1 MGCSV
6 PGQCVVCAVGIV
18 SISLLAHI
26 YRPVGYV
33 RWDGVLVGQQTAPY
47 GEQVRMWGQESAS
60 LIAELRRPKMGAKRG
75 DNTWH
80 IEEDSNGRYL
90 VFDRS
95 R

>member
-1 MGCSV
+1 MTYAAMFLFRLIMVNS
-6 PGQCVVCAVGIV
+6 
-18 SISLLAHI
+18 
-26 YRPVGYV
+26 
-33 RWDGVLVGQQTAPY
+33 VGQQTAPY
-47 GEQVRMWGQESAS
+47 GEQVRMWGQEAAS
-60 LIAELRRPKMGAKRG
+60 LISELRRPRMGAKRG